1 MSGKR
6 PDFQEK
12 VGVLSALGLIAYAF
26 VNFALPSQVWF
37 DVGKMDV
44 LDAPYG
50 NPVIVDY
57 DRIIHR
63 PVTIDRR
70 VKVRRK
76 VDGVFQP
83 VCTVPSLREDYL
95 PEDTIIKPV
104 YLQFFTGTDPSCAS
118 LPEGDYHIT
127 VTWEINRTGFLG
139 LFLGRTVT
147 RTDVFSILPPWGAK

>member
-12 VGVLSALGLIAYAF
+12 VGVLAALALIAYAA
-26 VNFALPSQVWF
+26 VNFILPSQVWF

-50 NPVIVDY
+50 KPVIVDF
-57 DRIIHR
+57 DRFVHR
-63 PVTIDRR
+63 DVTIERR

-76 VDGVFQP
+76 LDRVFQS
-83 VCTVPSLREDYL
+83 VCAIPPTREDL
-95 PEDTIIKPV
+95 VPNETIVRPV
-104 YLQFFTGTDPSCAS
+104 YLQFFTGSDASCAS
-118 LPEGDYHIT
+118 LPQGDYHMT
-127 VTWEINRTGFLG
+127 VTWEINRVGLAG

-147 RTDVFSILPPWGAK
+147 RTDAFSILPPVSPQ